1 MGGCLTIQCST
12 LVAPRG
18 VTGDA
23 SLTYYEHTGD
33 FTLAIGQLALKFE
46 GVANKGIGTRLRL
59 LTARKLEEIRK
70 AVNRRG
76 QWI

>member
-33 FTLAIGQLALKFE
+33 FTLAIGQLTLKLE
-46 GVANKGIGTRLRL
+46 GVTNKGIGKLLRL
-59 LTARKLEEIRK
+59 LTARKAEEIRE
-70 AVNRRG
+70 AMDGRR
-76 QWI
+76 